1 VKNFDFIGSVFFIST
16 CLFLHPTFLA
26 GQRTS
31 LDKVKSYRLDHVNIA
46 VENLV
51 AAKNHYSDILGF
63 SIKPGRLHKNGLLN
77 AFTRFKDGTLL
88 ELITS
93 SREDDPLSSW
103 YFKFIKKNPTGAGA
117 FVAVRIDTEDELQA
131 LKNRLSSNGSQ
142 YDYVESSYAKFL
154 SFKEDNLLHPIF
166 FIHYLKPIVDKP
178 VYLNHANTAQRLTA
192 VWVSDQLAGALK
204 HDLDFRVSTM
214 KIALPFLQTKGT
226 IIQLKNSQ
234 IYVLP
239 TQSTRRILGVTLLVE
254 DLDIAKTFIEKMTRK
269 NFEVYKT
276 ERGESFAISPELTFG
291 IWIEFLE
298 IDLG

>member
-1 VKNFDFIGSVFFIST
+1 MKNFDFIGSVFFIST

-77 AFTRFKDGTLL
+77 AFTKFKDGTLL

-103 YFKFIKKNPTGAGA
+103 YFNFIKKNATGAGA
-117 FVAVRIDTEDELQA
+117 FVAVRIDNEGELKA
-131 LKNRLSSNGSQ
+131 LKNRLSSNGSE
-142 YDYVESSYAKFL
+142 YDYVDSSYAKLL

-166 FIHYLKPIVDKP
+166 FIHYLNPVIDKPIH
-178 VYLNHANTAQRLTA
+178 LNHPNAAQRLIA
-192 VWVSDQLAGALK
+192 VWFSDQLAAALK
-204 HDLDFRVSTM
+204 HDLDFKVSTM

-226 IIQLKNSQ
+226 VIQLNNSQ
-234 IYVLP
+234 IYLLP
-239 TQSTRRILGVTLLVE
+239 TQSTNRILGVTLLVE
-254 DLDIAKTFIEKMTRK
+254 DLDVAKTFIEQKTGTI
-269 NFEVYKT
+269 FEVYKT

-298 IDLG
+298 INK